1 MEDEAVLV
9 TLAVGYDDVLEVL
22 HDVLRRPRHQV
33 QTPLIVG
40 LHVVM
45 TVREPE
51 AKHNAPSSRHPYR
64 EGRIQP
70 SNGRNV
76 PSELMGCVKG
86 EVNSP

>member
-51 AKHNAPSSRHPYR
+51 AKHTPPLSRHPYH
-64 EGRIQP
+64 EG
-70 SNGRNV
+70 
-76 PSELMGCVKG
+76 
-86 EVNSP
+86 